1 MSKFNQFFDTHGT
14 KVVIALGLLI
24 YFKTCSTDRSVDK
37 LDRKVEIVQI
47 KSDSLKKTIDYKLI
61 DRLEMIELIKE
72 TPAWRT
78 LEIEELS
85 DKHSVPINA
94 YKNKEEN

>member
-1 MSKFNQFFDTHGT
+1 MSKFNEFFDKHGT
-14 KVVIALGLLI
+14 KIIAGLLVLL
-24 YFKTCSTDRSVDK
+24 YFKTCSTNRATDK
-37 LDRKVEIVQI
+37 LDNKVEVV
-47 KSDSLKKTIDYKLI
+47 DSKIDTLENIINYKII
-61 DRLEMIELIKE
+61 DSKEMIRLIKE

-85 DKHSVPINA
+85 DKHRVPINA